1 MLRPAILFRVTAPAR
16 RFLAP
21 AISSPR
27 LLTTTTSGSQP
38 TDAPT
43 PPAPTQTSA
52 DLSATTVTTTTT
64 AKTNRRLPYLVSR
77 TPSKNLP
84 IYQDC
89 KRGGNFKVTHLKKVA
104 GNAQLL
110 KLGLAAELSLK
121 PDQIRVNPVTGH
133 IEIRVSRPHSRS
145 SPTSTRR

>member
-1 MLRPAILFRVTAPAR
+1 MLRPAFLFRATAPTR

-27 LLTTTTSGSQP
+27 LLTTASSASQP
-38 TDAPT
+38 TDA

-52 DLSATTVTTTTT
+52 DPSATTATLT
-64 AKTNRRLPYLVSR
+64 KTNPISRLPYLVSR
-77 TPSKNLP
+77 TPSNNLP

-104 GNAQLL
+104 GNAQVL
-110 KLGLAAELSLK
+110 KSGLAAELSLK

-133 IEIRVSRPHSRS
+133 IEIRVSRPHTWSY
-145 SPTSTRR
+145 PTSTRW

>member
-1 MLRPAILFRVTAPAR
+1 MLRPAFLFRATAPPR

-27 LLTTTTSGSQP
+27 LLTTTSSGSQP
-38 TDAPT
+38 TDAPA

-52 DLSATTVTTTTT
+52 DLSATTTPT